1 LPPEPIE
8 LASTKFIAPRVP
20 AAMVERPRLL
30 SQLDRGAESAV
41 TLVAAPAGAGKTA
54 LLSAWA
60 GACDERSVA
69 WFSLEPA
76 DGERR
81 RFLRGLLEAIR
92 RAGVGD
98 PLASVAVHPSESVDL
113 IWPAIVNG
121 LEGLEQPLVVVL
133 DDLHEIRESPVLAD
147 LDRLLRQPPP
157 NLRLV
162 VSTRTDP
169 PLRLSRLRVAGALQ
183 ELREADLAFRLEEA
197 GHLFRASGVE
207 LERTLVEQ
215 LWRRT
220 EGWAAGLRLAALTL
234 RTHPQ
239 PERFVADFAGDDS
252 TVADY
257 LLAEVLAQQPPEL
270 RDFLLRISV
279 VDRVSGGLADA
290 LTGRNDSERILAR
303 LEREHA
309 LLSSTGGARAWH
321 RLHPLFSELLRSELR
336 YEAPQEVG
344 ALHRRAACWFAEHSR
359 PSEALWHAAAAE
371 DWEMVGELAG
381 EQWVPLLLRG
391 ELDSFQAVFAQL
403 PEERAAADPE
413 LALAMAGAAVDRGD
427 EAAAGR
433 WMRVARDGRD
443 AVIAERRQDFDLAMA
458 TVGLLRS
465 RLRGDTGAA
474 LAHAR
479 DLLAPDDGTDPRA
492 VGDDHLRALALSNL
506 GIAEL
511 WAGDVESA
519 RRDLS
524 EARAAATS
532 AGLDWVTTI
541 CLAYLSVEA
550 LFSGR
555 LGRAERLVGE
565 AEALAGR
572 RGWFRT
578 FPVGICAGVRSSIA
592 LERNRIDD
600 AERWFQRTEDLLRAS
615 PDPPLRMSVELQ
627 RARLLAVRGDAEA
640 GLEALLDSV
649 EAVRGWPMLPS
660 MLGAAAALE
669 ATLRA
674 SLGELVAAERTL
686 APLATGSDGT
696 AESAVGLA
704 DLRLKLG
711 EPDEALETIAPHLQ
725 TPSGPFEMTQ
735 VDLWVIAALAHDA
748 LADHDAA
755 GAAIERALD
764 GAEPSTLRRPFVAQ
778 GTAIVPVLRRQLRR
792 GTGHRA
798 LVEDLLTSIQHP
810 AGGRAPSML
819 AEPLSERE
827 AAVLRFLPTMMSNQ
841 EIASE
846 LFLSV
851 NTVKTHL
858 KAIYRKLDVV
868 DRRAA
873 VSRARELSLL
883 GPP

>member
-1 LPPEPIE
+1 MPPEPIE
-8 LASTKFIAPRVP
+8 LASTKFMAPRVP

-92 RAGVGD
+92 RAGIGD
-98 PLASVAVHPSESVDL
+98 PLASVAVHPRESVDL

-121 LEGLEQPLVVVL
+121 LEGLERPLVVVL

-147 LDRLLRQPPP
+147 LDRLLRQPPA

-215 LWRRT
+215 LWQRT

-234 RTHPQ
+234 RTHPR
-239 PERFVADFAGDDS
+239 PEQFVADFAGDDS

-257 LLAEVLAQQPPEL
+257 LLAEVLAQQPPDL

-279 VDRVSGGLADA
+279 VDRVTGDLADA
-290 LTGRNDSERILAR
+290 LTGRSDSERILAR

-336 YEAPQEVG
+336 YEAPQEVD
-344 ALHRRAACWFAEHSR
+344 ALHRRAACWFAEHRR

-371 DWEMVGELAG
+371 DWTMVGELAG

-391 ELDSFQAVFAQL
+391 ELESFQTVFAQL
-403 PEERAAADPE
+403 PDERATADPE

-443 AVIAERRQDFDLAMA
+443 VVVAERRQAFDLAMA

-479 DLLAPDDGTDPRA
+479 DLLAPDDGADPRA
-492 VGDDHLRALALSNL
+492 VGNDHLRALALSNL

-511 WAGDVESA
+511 WAGDVERA

-555 LGRAERLVGE
+555 LARAERLVGE
-565 AEALAGR
+565 AEALARR

-615 PDPPLRMSVELQ
+615 PDPPLRMTVELQ
-627 RARLLAVRGDAEA
+627 RARLLAARGDAEA

-674 SLGELVAAERTL
+674 SLGELAAAERTL
-686 APLATGSDGT
+686 ALLATGGDGT
-696 AESAVGLA
+696 AESAAGLA

-711 EPDEALETIAPHLQ
+711 EPQDALE
-725 TPSGPFEMTQ
+725 S
-735 VDLWVIAALAHDA
+735 DRAACC
-748 LADHDAA
+748 
-755 GAAIERALD
+755 
-764 GAEPSTLRRPFVAQ
+764 TLR
-778 GTAIVPVLRRQLRR
+778 
-792 GTGHRA
+792 
-798 LVEDLLTSIQHP
+798 
-810 AGGRAPSML
+810 
-819 AEPLSERE
+819 
-827 AAVLRFLPTMMSNQ
+827 AAR
-841 EIASE
+841 
-846 LFLSV
+846 
-851 NTVKTHL
+851 
-858 KAIYRKLDVV
+858 
-868 DRRAA
+868 
-873 VSRARELSLL
+873 SR
-883 GPP
+883 